1 VVPVGAII
9 VAMGILDNA
18 KEIANSV
25 HEIKNLE
32 LYARVLNLHS
42 DIIQL
47 VEDNNRL
54 RAENGELNKK
64 LQLREKMAFKE
75 PFYFQDGDE
84 TPYCPSCWE
93 TKSFAIHVVFV
104 FNRDDAIRWDCPSCK
119 TTYMEKKDRRVM
131 RPHKNEPPSTPWG

>member
-1 VVPVGAII
+1 
-9 VAMGILDNA
+9 MGILDNA

-32 LYARVLNLHS
+32 LYARVLSLHS

-93 TKSFAIHVVFV
+93 TKSFAIHVVFFV
-104 FNRDDAIRWDCPSCK
+104 DREDATYWHCPSCK
-119 TTYMEKKDRRVM
+119 TAYTDKKDRRVR
-131 RPHKNEPPSTPWG
+131 RPQIGPTPGPWA

>member
-1 VVPVGAII
+1 MGAII

-42 DIIQL
+42 DIIQI

-75 PFYFQDGDE
+75 PFYFQDGDG

-104 FNRDDAIRWDCPSCK
+104 VDREDATYWDCPSCK
-119 TTYMEKKDRRVM
+119 TPYTIKKDRGVM
-131 RPHKNEPPSTPWG
+131 RPHTYQPPSTTWG